1 MLPQWVHC
9 VFKVDSMIM
18 STGLPYKVVES
29 APGKLNIFITVQG
42 TDPSLPSILLNSH
55 TDVVPVFREKW
66 SCDPFEAVKRD
77 DGYILA
83 RGAQDMKCVGWRYV
97 CFWLYRSMIGQTR
110 LTVVP
115 SYFEAIRA
123 LLSKGWKPK
132 RTVHM
137 SFVAGKN

>member
-1 MLPQWVHC
+1 MQPTPDYQKCIDFLAAQATELGKCCHSGC
-9 VFKVDSMIM
+9 TMYLKSRLKIM

-66 SCDPFEAVKRD
+66 SCDPFEAIKRD

-97 CFWLYRSMIGQTR
+97 YFWLYRSMIGQR
-110 LTVVP
+110 D
-115 SYFEAIRA
+115 
-123 LLSKGWKPK
+123 
-132 RTVHM
+132 
-137 SFVAGKN
+137 